1 MSADVETPDV
11 QAGEEWQKPLPLPDA
26 ISAPYWEA
34 AAQGRLLI
42 QECKACGHR
51 QWYPRAM
58 CTKCAA
64 DVDWLECKG
73 LGEIHTFTVIRQ
85 MGMRP
90 FRDELPYVIA
100 MVQLEEGPLV
110 FGNVTGVEPDDV
122 RIGAPVEVWFTQA
135 AEDIG
140 VPSWR
145 PV

>member
-1 MSADVETPDV
+1 MSADVKTPDIHG
-11 QAGEEWQKPLPLPDA
+11 GEEWQKPLPLPDA

-42 QECKACGHR
+42 QECKTCGHR

-64 DVDWLECKG
+64 DVEWLECSGK
-73 LGEIHTFTVIRQ
+73 GEIHTFTVIRQ

-110 FGNVTGVEPDDV
+110 FGNVTGIEPDEV
-122 RIGAPVEVWFTQA
+122 RIGAPVGVWFTRA
-135 AEDIG
+135 ADDIG

>member
-11 QAGEEWQKPLPLPDA
+11 RQARSGRSRCRCRTT

-122 RIGAPVEVWFTQA
+122 RIGMPVEVWFTQA